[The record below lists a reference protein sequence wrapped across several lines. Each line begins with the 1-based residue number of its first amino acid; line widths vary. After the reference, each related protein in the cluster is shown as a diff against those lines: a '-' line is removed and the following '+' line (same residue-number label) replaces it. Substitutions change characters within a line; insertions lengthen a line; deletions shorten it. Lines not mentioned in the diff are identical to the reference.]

1 MSRFEQYMEKVY
13 NEMGEYSRG
22 HDERLNTFEKVK
34 EAYLARGK
42 EKSAGKTAIKIVKTD
57 DGYGI
62 KYHNTVVVEMRSD
75 NSYIFDSGGWMSNTT
90 KARFAQY
97 SPFYFS
103 QKKGDW
109 FVKTPKGEFPFED
122 GMRISEEGEV
132 LNEKK

>member
-1 MSRFEQYMEKVY
+1 MSRFKQYMEMLY

-22 HDERLNTFEKVK
+22 HDEKLNTFEKVK

-42 EKSAGKTAIKIVKTD
+42 EKGAGKTSTKVVKTT

-62 KYHNTVVVEMRSD
+62 KYHNTVVVEMRPD
-75 NSYIFDSGGWMSNTT
+75 NSYVFNSGGWMTNTT

-103 QKKGDW
+103 QKNGKW
-109 FVKTPKGEFPFED
+109 FIKTPKGDFEFDD
-122 GMRISEEGEV
+122 GMRISEDGEV
-132 LNEKK
+132 MSEKE